1 MSALGSPLA
10 EVGTPAT
17 FWPAQAMTHW
27 KFHEFCVVMKRLFVN
42 QSMACP
48 AQISFT
54 NALGQV

>member
-1 MSALGSPLA
+1 MSALGSRLA

-17 FWPAQAMTHW
+17 FWPAHAMTHW
-27 KFHEFCVVMKRLFVN
+27 KCRECCVVMKRLFVN
-42 QSMACP
+42 QTMASP